1 MAAETDMARAS
12 SRNRSETPAGVR
24 TVRPPREVRWTRRN
38 TALTILGLVLGAL
51 TVFPLLWMISGSLK
65 PADEVHDPAL
75 IPSAPTLENFEYVF
89 TQVPFARY
97 LLNSLFVAGT
107 VTVLALWFHSMAAYA
122 LARLRFPG
130 RDTIFALIFA
140 TLLVSLPVVM
150 IPTFVVVRSLG
161 LVDSYA
167 GLIVPAIFNAFG
179 IFLLRQ
185 FYISLPGELEEAALV
200 DGAGYWRIYR
210 SIILPLSRPILAA
223 LAVFFFLANWN
234 SFVWPLT
241 ITSDPDLRVVQL
253 GIATFQQQFA
263 SDWQYVLAAATVA
276 AMPTL
281 LVFFFFQ
288 RQIVESIKNAGF
300 K

>member
-1 MAAETDMARAS
+1 MTETL
-12 SRNRSETPAGVR
+12 TPAPPREDAGDGR
-24 TVRPPREVRWTRRN
+24 TVRRRGQDSRWTRPRV
-38 TALTILGLVLGAL
+38 ALMVLGVVLGLL
-51 TVFPLLWMISGSLK
+51 TVFPLLWMVAGSFKTAAEVNSAALL
-65 PADEVHDPAL
+65 PAD
-75 IPSAPTLENFEYVF
+75 PTLENYRYVF
-89 TQVPFARY
+89 TQVPFLRY
-97 LLNSLFVAGT
+97 MLNSLVVSAT

-122 LARLRFPG
+122 LARLKFRG
-130 RDTIFALIFA
+130 RDTIFLLIFS
-140 TLLVSLPVVM
+140 TLLVSLPVIL
-150 IPTFVVVRSLG
+150 IPTFVVVRTLG

-185 FYISLPGELEEAALV
+185 FYVSLPAELEEAALV
-200 DGAGYWRIYR
+200 DGASYWRIYR
-210 SIILPLSRPILAA
+210 SVILPLSKPILSA

-253 GIATFQQQFA
+253 GIATFQQQYA
-263 SDWQYVLAAATVA
+263 GDWNYVLAAATVA
-276 AMPTL
+276 ALPTL
-281 LVFFFFQ
+281 LIFFFFQ